1 MKYSYIIHTPEKNIT
16 VMDHVDPFVK
26 SGDMTVEKD
35 GFVFHVE
42 SEIKAGYTVTEITVS
57 SDDEKE
63 VYLSLYGEGEAEL
76 VSFSG
81 LRTHE
86 RIFRQSP
93 HDPLQ
98 CHFTMEKSAVP
109 MVAAVK
115 DGKADIFISDKIQKG
130 IIKNA

>member
-1 MKYSYIIHTPEKNIT
+1 MRTFILLT
-16 VMDHVDPFVK
+16 VFVK
-26 SGDMTVEKD
+26 K
-35 GFVFHVE
+35 
-42 SEIKAGYTVTEITVS
+42 
-57 SDDEKE
+57 
-63 VYLSLYGEGEAEL
+63 
-76 VSFSG
+76 
-81 LRTHE
+81 E